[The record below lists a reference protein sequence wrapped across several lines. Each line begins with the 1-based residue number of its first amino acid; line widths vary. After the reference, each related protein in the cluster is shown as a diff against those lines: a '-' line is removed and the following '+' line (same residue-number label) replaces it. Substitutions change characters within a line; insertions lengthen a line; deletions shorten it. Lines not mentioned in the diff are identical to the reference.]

1 MARKYIEKNYERPFF
16 DKLLRN
22 FLSITLPN
30 VRYFKVASFFV
41 KIGKPFSFLFPK
53 KIKNMIGLMPTSFPK
68 KLLKNQ
74 EIYRAKG
81 KKIARVA
88 LLTGCVQKE
97 ISPQINEST
106 IRLLN
111 RHGVEVV
118 VMKKI
123 LVTRKLLKDCED
135 KAIKTFEAK
144 LNTNDELYSQSKLI
158 ELSQGCD
165 AVLTSLTDKMDEET
179 INKLPETVK
188 VISNFAVGFGNIDLE
203 AAKKRGIAVT
213 NTPEVLSDATA
224 EIGILLILGACRR
237 AAEGIEAAKESN
249 WKWSADY
256 LIGKQLTGSRLGIL
270 GMGRIGQ
277 KIAKIAKSLGMIIHY
292 HNRSKLS
299 DDKEQGAIYH
309 DSLKSLFSVSDVLS
323 ICCPATKETVNL
335 INKETVEYFPKGA
348 VITNVARGDIVDDD
362 ALIDA
367 LNRRKIYAAGLDVYK
382 GEPNLNPGYL
392 KIKTAFILPHLG
404 SATKD
409 TRTAMANL
417 AIDNID
423 EFFNTGNCKNKVN

>member
-1 MARKYIEKNYERPFF
+1 M
-16 DKLLRN
+16 L
-22 FLSITLPN
+22 
-30 VRYFKVASFFV
+30 
-41 KIGKPFSFLFPK
+41 
-53 KIKNMIGLMPTSFPK
+53 
-68 KLLKNQ
+68 
-74 EIYRAKG
+74 
-81 KKIARVA
+81 
-88 LLTGCVQKE
+88 
-97 ISPQINEST
+97 
-106 IRLLN
+106 
-111 RHGVEVV
+111 VE
-118 VMKKI
+118 
-123 LVTRKLLKDCED
+123 E
-135 KAIKTFEAK
+135 
-144 LNTNDELYSQSKLI
+144 
-158 ELSQGCD
+158 
-165 AVLTSLTDKMDEET
+165 
-179 INKLPETVK
+179 
-188 VISNFAVGFGNIDLE
+188 
-203 AAKKRGIAVT
+203 
-213 NTPEVLSDATA
+213 
-224 EIGILLILGACRR
+224 

-299 DDKEQGAIYH
+299 EDKEQGAVYH

-348 VITNVARGDIVDDD
+348 VITNVARGDIVDDE

-423 EFFNTGNCKNKVN
+423 EFFNTGNCRNKVN